1 MNTRKK
7 ALFCL
12 TMLAGA
18 IIGTS
23 VVGKGSSAYAD
34 WDDWGH
40 RGGYFRGP
48 YQQGGFWGGGYRPVN
63 YGWGQRA
70 GWGGGYR
77 PYGGWN
83 RGGWGNR
90 PWGGWAGGAR
100 GRRGWW

>member
-34 WDDWGH
+34 WDDWGTEADTSEAPINKADF
-40 RGGYFRGP
+40 GVVDTDP
-48 YQQGGFWGGGYRPVN
+48 
-63 YGWGQRA
+63 
-70 GWGGGYR
+70 
-77 PYGGWN
+77 
-83 RGGWGNR
+83 
-90 PWGGWAGGAR
+90 
-100 GRRGWW
+100 